1 MYMNNNAEK
10 IEVIKHLNL
19 GSINKPTEIPK
30 SLLIGCEKNL
40 SIYYAPFDYVNYK
53 AKVVIVGIT
62 PGFTQLKNAYASLQN
77 SLRSGKTIDESLANV
92 KSDASFSGSMRS
104 NLIEMLDYVG
114 IHEWLGIPSTAQLFS
129 TRSDLLHSTSCLKNP
144 VFVDGANYNGTPN
157 MLKSNFLRH
166 HLFENFAQ
174 EAKNVNDAIFI
185 PLGPKPS
192 EALEHLANN
201 GFLNKEKILSGF
213 LHPSA
218 ASQERINYFLG
229 KKAKHLLSS
238 KTNAAQID
246 LAKASIL
253 EKIQSL

>member
-1 MYMNNNAEK
+1 MNNNAEK
-10 IEVIKHLNL
+10 FEVIKHLNL
-19 GSINKPTEIPK
+19 GSINKPSEIPK

-40 SIYYAPFDYVNYK
+40 SIYYAPFDFVNDK

-62 PGFTQLKNAYASLQN
+62 PGFTQLKNAYAALQN
-77 SLRSGKTIDESLANV
+77 SLRSGKTIDESLVKV

-114 IHEWLGIPSTAQLFS
+114 IHKWLGIPSAEQLFS
-129 TRSDLLHSTSCLKNP
+129 ARSDFLHSTSCLKHP

-157 MLKSNFLRH
+157 MLKNDFLRH
-166 HLFENFAQ
+166 HLYANFAQ
-174 EAKNVNDAIFI
+174 EAQCLKKAIFI

-192 EALEHLANN
+192 EALEYLAKN
-201 GFLNKEKILSGF
+201 GVIEKERILNGF

-218 ASQERINYFLG
+218 ASQERINYFLD
-229 KKAKHLLSS
+229 KKPKHLLSS

-246 LAKASIL
+246 LAKASIIKKVIDL
-253 EKIQSL
+253 